1 MKKVNIGEYTLE
13 IPLIQG
19 GMGVGVSLGNL
30 AGHVA
35 KCGGMGMIST
45 AQIGFKEPDFQTNVK
60 QANQR
65 AIFKEIKKAKEIA
78 SGHGMVGVNIMVA
91 LRDYKEHVKAAIQA
105 GADCI
110 ISGAGLPLGLPGLIG
125 QAKTMIAPI
134 VSSGKACRL
143 ILRSWDRKFQ
153 KTADFIVIE
162 GVKAGG
168 HLGFKKEDVL
178 SHHAQPLLEILA
190 DVKKEIMAY
199 QIKYQKHIPIFVA
212 GGIFTHEEIIN
223 AIQAGADGVQ
233 MGTRFIG
240 TKECDASEAYKE
252 AFVNCCQD
260 DIVIVDSPVGLPG
273 RAMNNAFVKKGHHP
287 IKRCFACISSCHMT
301 NAPYCITEALIN
313 AVNGDLDHGLIFTG
327 VNGYRI
333 NKIVSVKELISEL
346 MGE

>member
-35 KCGGMGMIST
+35 LCGGMGMIST
-45 AQIGFKEPDFQTNVK
+45 AQIGFKEPDFKTNVK
-60 QANQR
+60 QANKR
-65 AIFKEIKKAKEIA
+65 AIVKEIKKAKEIA
-78 SGHGMVGVNIMVA
+78 KGHGMVGVNIMVA
-91 LRDYKEHVKAAIQA
+91 LRDYKEHVLTAIQA

-110 ISGAGLPLGLPGLIG
+110 ISGAGLPLTLPGLITHT
-125 QAKTMIAPI
+125 KTKIAPI
-134 VSSGKACRL
+134 VSSGKAAKL
-143 ILRSWDRKFQ
+143 ILRSWDRKFH

-168 HLGFKKEDVL
+168 HLGFKKEDVKN
-178 SHHAQPLLEILA
+178 HTAQPLLEILA
-190 DVKKEIMAY
+190 DVKKEVTAY
-199 QIKYQKHIPIFVA
+199 REKYQKYIPIFVA
-212 GGIFTHEEIIN
+212 GGIFTHEDIVEAIN
-223 AIQAGADGVQ
+223 AGADGVQ

-240 TKECDASEAYKE
+240 TKECDASEAYKQ
-252 AFVNCCQD
+252 AFVNCRKE

-287 IKRCFACISSCHMT
+287 ISECFACIKSCHMT

-313 AVNGDLDHGLIFTG
+313 AVKGDLDHGLIFTG
-327 VNGYRI
+327 SNGYRI
-333 NKIVSVKELISEL
+333 ENIVSVKELITEL